1 MNGLTDHALA
11 IANLKAR
18 YCALADLSASD
29 PAAARASLAELF
41 TEDFFGDYGMAT
53 MDGPQAILDF
63 LCTVIAANSIWMNH
77 MLSSPQ
83 IVVDGNRATGDWSIL
98 VWSKRREDGTVMPV
112 IGRYSDEF
120 RLTAAGWQIARVRF
134 QQLV

>member
-1 MNGLTDHALA
+1 MSSLDHHALA

-18 YCALADLSASD
+18 YCALADLAASD
-29 PAAARASLAELF
+29 PPNARAGLAELF
-41 TEDFFGDYGMAT
+41 TEDFSGDYGVAT
-53 MDGPQAILDF
+53 MDGPQAIQDF
-63 LCTVIAANSIWMNH
+63 LCTVIAASSIWMNH

-98 VWSKRREDGTVMPV
+98 VWTRRREDGEIMQV

-120 RLTAAGWQIARVRF
+120 RLTAAGWRIARVRF

>member
-1 MNGLTDHALA
+1 MSDLADHALA

-29 PAAARASLAELF
+29 PAAARESLAALF
-41 TEDFFGDYGMAT
+41 TEDFSGDYGMAT

-63 LCTVIAANSIWMNH
+63 LCTVISANSTWMNH
-77 MLSSPQ
+77 MLSSPR

-98 VWSKRREDGTVMPV
+98 VWSRRREDGEVVPV

-134 QQLV
+134 RQLV